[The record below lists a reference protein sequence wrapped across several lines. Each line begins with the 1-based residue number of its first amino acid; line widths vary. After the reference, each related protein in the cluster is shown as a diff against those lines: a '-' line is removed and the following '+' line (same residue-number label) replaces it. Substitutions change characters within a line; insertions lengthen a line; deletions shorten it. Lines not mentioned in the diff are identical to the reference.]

1 MSQATIYD
9 SWDWFTPQ
17 KDQDS
22 EFLQQWGFLPG
33 IKDLLVL
40 RQVHALEHATVWVL
54 SNLEKVGDS
63 RNSFRDNNE
72 NIGGL
77 STEKGFFLYGDIDL
91 EQLKKAVYLALARL
105 HRGEWELA
113 VHPRCG
119 TNASVA
125 ALLTTGMILTTHL
138 VLPRE
143 PIGQLIG
150 MGLATATANYF
161 ATDIGMMVQKY
172 VTTAIPFNLKILEI
186 SKSIDMWGNEA
197 YFVGLKWQSS

>member
-9 SWDWFTPQ
+9 SWDWFAPQ

-22 EFLQQWGFLPG
+22 ELLQQWGFIPG

-40 RQVHALEHATVWVL
+40 RQVHALEHATVWML
-54 SNLEKVGDS
+54 SNLGQAGNSLRDS
-63 RNSFRDNNE
+63 NE

-77 STEKGFFLYGDIDL
+77 STEKGFFLYGDINLD
-91 EQLKKAVYLALARL
+91 QLKKAVHMALTRL
-105 HRGEWELA
+105 KTGEWDLA
-113 VHPRCG
+113 IHPRCG

-143 PIGQLIG
+143 PIGQLVG

-161 ATDIGMMVQKY
+161 APEIGMMVQKY

-186 SKSIDMWGNEA
+186 AKSIDMWGNRA
-197 YFVGLKWQSS
+197 YFVGLKWQTS

>member
-22 EFLQQWGFLPG
+22 ELLQQWGFLPG

-40 RQVHALEHATVWVL
+40 RQVHALEHATVWML
-54 SNLEKVGDS
+54 SNLGEVRNN
-63 RNSFRDNNE
+63 RNSFRDQNE

-77 STEKGFFLYGDIDL
+77 STEKGFFLYGDINLD
-91 EQLKKAVYLALARL
+91 QLRKAVHMALTRL
-105 HRGEWELA
+105 KTGEWDLA
-113 VHPRCG
+113 IHPRCG
-119 TNASVA
+119 TNTSVA
-125 ALLTTGMILTTHL
+125 ALLTIGMILTTHL

-143 PIGQLIG
+143 PIGQLVG
-150 MGLATATANYF
+150 MGLATATANYL
-161 ATDIGMMVQKY
+161 APEIGMMVQKY

-186 SKSIDMWGNEA
+186 AKSIDMWGNQA

>member
-9 SWDWFTPQ
+9 SWDWFSPQ

-22 EFLQQWGFLPG
+22 ELLQQWGFIPG

-40 RQVHALEHATVWVL
+40 RQVHALEHATVWML
-54 SNLEKVGDS
+54 GNLGKARPSTNYGSGD
-63 RNSFRDNNE
+63 NE

-91 EQLKKAVYLALARL
+91 DQLKRAVHLALARL
-105 HRGEWELA
+105 QKGEWDLA
-113 VHPRCG
+113 IHPRCG
-119 TNASVA
+119 TNTSVA

-138 VLPRE
+138 ILPRE
-143 PIGQLIG
+143 PIGQLVG

-161 ATDIGMMVQKY
+161 SNDIGMMVQKY

-186 SKSIDMWGNEA
+186 AKSIDMWGNRA
-197 YFVGLKWQSS
+197 YFVGLKWQTS